1 MRKLI
6 RSFALAGAG
15 ALTLTA
21 ACGEP
26 ERPGAPAAEVAAK
39 VPSPMG
45 DAGLGT
51 EAAAPVGLG
60 GLPEVAAVDAE
71 GETGSP
77 TAQDLGRQVA
87 ASRSNAIVQASR
99 RISPS
104 VVTVQTLSRQRVQPR
119 SVFESFFLPP
129 DAQRQARGLGSGFVI
144 DPTGVLLTNEHVV
157 RGAERILV
165 TFPDGRDFEAELVGA
180 DPLTDVAVLRIE
192 REEADLPAA
201 PIGTSRGLL
210 IGEWVVAVGNPTGSL
225 VSNPEPTVTAG
236 VVSAVD
242 RHIFPSGQERQMDR
256 GFYLGMIQ
264 TDAAIN
270 PGNSGGPLVNA
281 LGEVVGM
288 NSSIFSRSGGSEG
301 LGFAIPIDR
310 ALKIAD
316 DLVQY
321 GEVRRAW
328 VGIEVQAIETEDPF
342 GRTEGVQIAQ
352 VSPDSPASDA
362 GLRAGVPVLAAGG
375 RRVMSPLDFEAALL
389 DLRAGESL
397 DMRLGGREP
406 RSLQLQ
412 ARQLPS
418 MTAERVTVLQGL
430 ELITVTDAIRSERG
444 IRSDQGALISQI
456 PVSIAE
462 ALRLQPG
469 DVLVQ
474 INNSPIREAEDVER
488 ILDALPDGSVFRIY
502 FERGG
507 RIGYRD
513 RRWRR

>member
-1 MRKLI
+1 MRTLI
-6 RSFALAGAG
+6 RSFVLAGAG
-15 ALTLTA
+15 TLALTA

-26 ERPGAPAAEVAAK
+26 ERAGAPAAEVAAK
-39 VPSPMG
+39 VPSPTHDADRG
-45 DAGLGT
+45 TVPAARAGTDEVPGVEATEPRRLTGSLPAQDAG
-51 EAAAPVGLG
+51 
-60 GLPEVAAVDAE
+60 
-71 GETGSP
+71 
-77 TAQDLGRQVA
+77 QQVA

-144 DPTGVLLTNEHVV
+144 DPSGVLLTNEHVV

-192 REEADLPAA
+192 TQGADLPAA
-201 PIGTSRGLL
+201 PMGTSQGLM

-316 DLVQY
+316 DLVRY

-328 VGIEVQAIETEDPF
+328 VGIEVQAVESEDPF
-342 GRTEGVQIAQ
+342 V
-352 VSPDSPASDA
+352 
-362 GLRAGVPVLAAGG
+362 
-375 RRVMSPLDFEAALL
+375 EAALL

-397 DMRLGGREP
+397 ELRLGGREP
-406 RSLQLQ
+406 RTLQLQ

-430 ELITVTDAIRSERG
+430 ELITVTDAIRAERD

-456 PVSIAE
+456 PVPIAE

-488 ILDALPDGSVFRIY
+488 ILDALPDGSMFRIY